1 MGLVWF
7 GLVIYYFC
15 IFSFRLCLS
24 FQLCLQLSSLTLLS
38 NSLCFFFFLSPFFL
52 RACSCGQVLRTHVW
66 FVVRS
71 LVLVYV
77 VFFFSCFYY
86 SLRVS
91 VFLCYRDGFPR
102 SSILDVLSTLLWLL
116 CLFLSSPSLAL
127 YLSIF
132 LFFLWLWFNPYTY
145 NLIQSHIHTAHTYDG
160 RLESMD
166 HRSRGVMVWLMRVW
180 MGDGDG
186 IGDGIGMG
194 LGERGL
200 FCFFFVVVLF
210 TFFTLYPSLYPLSL
224 SHSLTLLSTQS

>member
-77 VFFFSCFYY
+77 VFFFFLFLLLVACFC
-86 SLRVS
+86 VS
-91 VFLCYRDGFPR
+91 VLPWRLPAFVHPWCFIYIALIIMFVSLFPFPCSLSFYFSVFFVTLIQSIYIQSHTISYTYGSYLR
-102 SSILDVLSTLLWLL
+102 RSVGVYGSSIKRRYGVVDEGLNGGWGWDWDGIGGEGS
-116 CLFLSSPSLAL
+116 
-127 YLSIF
+127 F
-132 LFFLWLWFNPYTY
+132 LFF
-145 NLIQSHIHTAHTYDG
+145 
-160 RLESMD
+160 
-166 HRSRGVMVWLMRVW
+166 
-180 MGDGDG
+180 
-186 IGDGIGMG
+186 
-194 LGERGL
+194 
-200 FCFFFVVVLF
+200 FFVVLF

-224 SHSLTLLSTQS
+224 THSLTLPSTQS